1 MHIPDGY
8 LGPITCVVMFVIMLP
23 VWWYAAKWAKERLS
37 SRAIPMLAMLSSF
50 SFVVMMF
57 NWPVPDGT
65 TAHMVGGTLIAIILG
80 PWAAVIGVSVALM
93 IQAFFFGDGGITAFG
108 ANAFNMAFVLPFA
121 GYLMYRALLKFFNS
135 DDVRARAIAAGV
147 AAYIAINVAALAAA
161 IEFGVQPYIAKG
173 YCPYGIEVA
182 VPAMLFAHLT
192 TAGPVAAVV
201 TAGVVAYIYKYRPDL
216 MEVK

>member
-8 LGPITCVVMFVIMLP
+8 LSPITCIVMFAIMLP
-23 VWWYAAKWAKERLS
+23 IWIYAAKWAKEKLS
-37 SRAIPMLAMLSSF
+37 NRAVPLLAMLSSF

-65 TAHMVGGTLIAIILG
+65 TAHMVGGTLIAIIMG

-93 IQAFFFGDGGITAFG
+93 IQAFFFADGGITAFG
-108 ANAFNMAFVLPFA
+108 ANAFNMAFLLPFS
-121 GYLMYRALLKFFNS
+121 GYLIYKALMKFFNT
-135 DDVRARAIAAGV
+135 DNIRARAIAAGV
-147 AAYIAINVAALAAA
+147 AAYVAINIAAFAAA

-182 VPAMLFAHLT
+182 VPAMLFAHLV

-201 TAGVVAYIYKYRPDL
+201 TSAVVAYIYRHRPDL